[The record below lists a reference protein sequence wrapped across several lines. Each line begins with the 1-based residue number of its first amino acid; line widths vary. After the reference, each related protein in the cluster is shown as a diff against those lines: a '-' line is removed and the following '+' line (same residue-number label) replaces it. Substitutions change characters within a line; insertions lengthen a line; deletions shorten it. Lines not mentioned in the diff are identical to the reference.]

1 MKEQLCEKLFK
12 IIKSLKNHLD
22 FKEIIQNFQTCFN
35 KSANKTNLMDFE
47 DFFIN
52 DSGAA
57 DNLLISKIPKKTS
70 I

>member
-22 FKEIIQNFQTCFN
+22 FKEIIQIFQICFN

-57 DNLLISKIPKKTS
+57 DNLLISKIPKKNS